1 MLGALGADGASSATG
16 YLLTV
21 KRGRPVSF
29 LRKGKGGEK
38 MKKRITLLIAAVV
51 MALTMSFGSVAF
63 AAIEEGNGNGN
74 PNTTSSGKC
83 PAGQNKDTSPGG
95 LKKCG

>member
-1 MLGALGADGASSATG
+1 M
-16 YLLTV
+16 
-21 KRGRPVSF
+21 R
-29 LRKGKGGEK
+29 
-38 MKKRITLLIAAVV
+38 KRITLLIAALT
-51 MALTMSFGSVAF
+51 MALTMSFSGVAF
-63 AAIEEGNGNGN
+63 GAIVEGNGNGN